1 MGISQTRAENVIML
15 FLLVSCL
22 GCIYIFIHF
31 NCLCFAAVTLRQV
44 RLFSGGEREKVEEAH
59 EHSRRKF
66 GFSIDLNESS
76 CVVGS
81 LIHLTT
87 S

>member
-1 MGISQTRAENVIML
+1 MGICQTRAENVITL

-22 GCIYIFIHF
+22 GRIYIFIYL
-31 NCLCFAAVTLRQV
+31 NCLCFAAMTLRQLH
-44 RLFSGGEREKVEEAH
+44 LFSGGEREKVEEAH
-59 EHSRRKF
+59 EHSHRKF

-76 CVVGS
+76 CVVDS